1 LPASLT
7 FSTNSKVYVK
17 YYIQIYLDKSYYKSD
32 NQKIYPLTIY
42 PDVNLSPILKKSKEP
57 PSFSGTNRK
66 DVQLNGYILRAGFL
80 PNENISIHINLD
92 NPKQSTIKRI
102 EAVLTQYRQIG
113 RDNHE
118 DTIFRVNLPDIN
130 EFNGSKYAR
139 TIDLALPSQHLPP
152 SYQFKVYCDQ
162 KSFPI
167 ITKYELEL
175 KVKAHGLLTDFE
187 VKVPI
192 FIGTELLTD
201 QDQIN
206 KSV

>member
-1 LPASLT
+1 MPPSLT
-7 FSTNSKVYVK
+7 FSTNSKTYVK
-17 YYIQIYLDKSYYKSD
+17 YYIQIYVEKSYFKSD
-32 NQKIYPLTIY
+32 SQKIYPLTIY
-42 PDVNLSPILKKSKEP
+42 PDVNLSHILKKSKEP
-57 PSFSGTNRK
+57 PSFSGKNRK
-66 DVQLNGYILRAGFL
+66 DVQLDGYVLRAGFL
-80 PNENISIHINLD
+80 PDEKISIHINLD

-113 RDNHE
+113 RDNNE
-118 DTIFRVNLPDIN
+118 DTIFCVNLPDIN
-130 EFNGSKYAR
+130 EFNGSKYER
-139 TIDLALPSQHLPP
+139 TIDLAIPSQHLAP
-152 SYQFKVYCDQ
+152 SYQFKVYCNQ

-175 KVKAHGLLTDFE
+175 KVKAHGVFTDFE

-192 FIGTELLTD
+192 FIGTELSTD